1 MFFDN
6 TYYFKYVEECRKA
19 GINVPIVPGLK
30 PLTKKYQ
37 VNSIPRHFY
46 IDLPEDLSKEML
58 NAKNAEARNQVGVE
72 WCIMQSKELKEKG
85 VPCLHYYTM
94 GDAETIRKIAE
105 AIF

>member
-6 TYYFKYVEECRKA
+6 KKFFDYVDACRAA

-37 VNSIPRHFY
+37 LNSIPRLFY
-46 IDLPEDLSKEML
+46 IDMPDALSHEMIKAKDADARKE
-58 NAKNAEARNQVGVE
+58 VGIE
-72 WCIMQSKELKEKG
+72 WLIEQSKELKAKG

-94 GDAETIRKIAE
+94 GDVETIRRVVE
-105 AIF
+105 AVY